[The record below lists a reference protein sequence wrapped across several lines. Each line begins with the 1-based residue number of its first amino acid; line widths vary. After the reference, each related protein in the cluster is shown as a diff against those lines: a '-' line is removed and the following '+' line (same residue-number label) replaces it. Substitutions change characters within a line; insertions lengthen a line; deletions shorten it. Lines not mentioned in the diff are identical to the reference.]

1 MGPPSRRRHGW
12 GEHTPLFVFRD
23 DLLWLPLE
31 KELFCKKKSG
41 RNGSEEG
48 DVNKPSNK
56 PLCTSAGEKQSRII
70 NNVAVAWIF
79 FSAGLSRSG
88 VY

>member
-1 MGPPSRRRHGW
+1 MIKFWSLKNGPSLLAGGTGRE
-12 GEHTPLFVFRD
+12 EHTPLFVFRD

-79 FSAGLSRSG
+79 F
-88 VY
+88 